1 MCFLYIICLGQ
12 NCFTFWMCCQCD
24 LRWLAGKARESICAN
39 LVSELPIERW
49 PRVNATGSLESK
61 ERGDNGC
68 EFSIDS
74 ISIANVLN
82 FSYVNDSRKRISTT
96 RFQWCSANNLTTIF
110 YVLSRFHRR
119 WRISESYLRWSFD
132 NSLFDENRPVVR
144 KSVTTYP
151 TTILLSAAIRTN
163 EELATH
169 LLSFVNVTMN
179 WKSKAKVTQSI
190 LVAINML
197 LNNRQLFDFA
207 GPSKTIRILVIELEA
222 LQSMW
227 RGR

>member
-1 MCFLYIICLGQ
+1 M
-12 NCFTFWMCCQCD
+12 D
-24 LRWLAGKARESICAN
+24 AS
-39 LVSELPIERW
+39 LVS
-49 PRVNATGSLESK
+49 
-61 ERGDNGC
+61 
-68 EFSIDS
+68 
-74 ISIANVLN
+74 
-82 FSYVNDSRKRISTT
+82 T
-96 RFQWCSANNLTTIF
+96 RFRSRTCWISRTWTIPINEYPRRASSGVRRTTWRRF
-110 YVLSRFHRR
+110 SMCLVVRRWRLPRGGTRFHRR

-169 LLSFVNVTMN
+169 LLSFVNAHTMN

-190 LVAINML
+190 LVAINRL

-207 GPSKTIRILVIELEA
+207 GPSKTTRIFVIELEA